1 MARIVISCWGSHGDI
16 DPSLGLALGLRAR
29 GHAVAIATLEHY
41 RDLVTRNGLGFHPIR
56 PLVDPTDVDVVR
68 RIMNQTRGSDYLLR
82 KVIYPG
88 VASMYD
94 DLVPVLGD
102 VDLAVSHPLSMAVP
116 IIAEQFNVPWASTV
130 LAPISFFS
138 RHDTPV
144 FPPAPWLKSL
154 DRFALWPGRA
164 LASLA
169 RATTAP
175 WAREVHALR
184 HRLGLSRGQ
193 NPLFDGQHSPHLVL
207 ALYSR
212 VLGAPQPDWPPN
224 VVVTGHMFHDG
235 PHGTT
240 LTPDVEAFLAAG
252 PPPLLFTLGSSA
264 VLVPGDF
271 WKESIA
277 AVQRL
282 GQRAILLV
290 GPGRA
295 EALRPQLPS
304 SILAM
309 DGAPHSLLMPRA
321 AAVVQ
326 QCGIGTMAQSLR
338 SGRPMLAVPFA
349 HDQPDNA
356 YRAGRL
362 GMSRTV
368 FPKQYRAARV
378 ADELGRLLDDP
389 AYTVAAA
396 RTAAVVRSER
406 GIEAAC
412 DALESRFS
420 LKA

>member
-1 MARIVISCWGSHGDI
+1 MARIVISCWGSHGDV

-29 GHAVAIATLEHY
+29 GHDVAIATLEHY
-41 RDLVTRNGLGFHPIR
+41 RDLIARNGLGFHPIR
-56 PLVDPTDVDVVR
+56 PQVDPSDAETVR
-68 RIMNQTRGSDYLLR
+68 RIMSATRGSDILLR
-82 KVIYPG
+82 EVIFPG
-88 VASMYD
+88 VAPMHE
-94 DLVPVLGD
+94 DLEPVLEH
-102 VDLAVSHPLSMAVP
+102 VDLAISHPLTMAVP
-116 IIAEQFNVPWASTV
+116 IIAEQRKLPWASTV

-138 RHDTPV
+138 SHDVPV

-154 DRFALWPGRA
+154 DRVALWPGRA

-169 RATTAP
+169 RASTAA
-175 WAREVHALR
+175 WATDVQALR
-184 HRLGLSRGQ
+184 QRLGLPRGK
-193 NPLFDGQHSPHLVL
+193 NPLFEGQHSPHLVL
-207 ALYSR
+207 ALYSK
-212 VLGAPQPDWPPN
+212 VLGEPQPDWPPN
-224 VVVTGHMFHDG
+224 VVVTGHMFHDS
-235 PHGTT
+235 PHGTS
-240 LTPDVEAFLAAG
+240 LTPELEAFVAAG
-252 PPPLLFTLGSSA
+252 PAPLLFTLGSSA

-271 WKESIA
+271 WKESVA

-290 GPGRA
+290 GPGNA
-295 EALRPQLPS
+295 EKMRPTLPA

-356 YRAGRL
+356 YRAQQL
-362 GMSRTV
+362 GISRTV
-368 FPKQYRAARV
+368 YPRQYQGARV
-378 ADELGRLLDDP
+378 ANELRRLLDDP
-389 AYTVAAA
+389 AYTAAA
-396 RTAAVVRSER
+396 ERTASIVRTER

-420 LKA
+420 LRP